1 MAMVESCPGVLK
13 RGLFGCDVSGSLLTS
28 LFLFLFFVFCRNGQ
42 WGFFKESRD
51 LSLGLSLSSSGFLG
65 AFFLFFGY
73 SILLKRSF
81 PTHADCMGL
90 AQIVEKSSV
99 LYDSNLLLMLSF
111 RTCLVYYIVN
121 QSCPGP
127 QPGAAPPH
135 NCPRRTKPSPPT
147 IVASPLVPHPIER
160 SSILLP
166 TPEIRPSSGLA
177 IPYVTTAQA
186 CTRVPYLGRIWLA
199 QSLSRTAGS

>member
-1 MAMVESCPGVLK
+1 MARVESCPDVLK

-28 LFLFLFFVFCRNGQ
+28 LFFFFVFCFYCRNRQ

-51 LSLGLSLSSSGFLG
+51 LSLGLSLLSSGFLG
-65 AFFLFFGY
+65 AFLLFFGF

-90 AQIVEKSSV
+90 AQMVENSSV
-99 LYDSNLLLMLSF
+99 PYDSNLLLMLSF

-127 QPGAAPPH
+127 H
-135 NCPRRTKPSPPT
+135 PR
-147 IVASPLVPHPIER
+147 
-160 SSILLP
+160 LP
-166 TPEIRPSSGLA
+166 TTALDGPSHLRL
-177 IPYVTTAQA
+177 P
-186 CTRVPYLGRIWLA
+186 
-199 QSLSRTAGS
+199 